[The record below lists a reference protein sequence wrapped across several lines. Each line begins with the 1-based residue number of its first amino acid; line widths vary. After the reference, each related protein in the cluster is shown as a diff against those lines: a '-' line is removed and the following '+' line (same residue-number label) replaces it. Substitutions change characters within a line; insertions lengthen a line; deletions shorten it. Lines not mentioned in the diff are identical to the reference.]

1 MSLKTDIIFVKAL
14 QSNTELMEEL
24 AAGNVHNTAIG
35 LPDEDLDNAPLPYI
49 IVRYDGMQNQDDTK
63 DNDFEGDTDLVQ
75 IGITVCCESR
85 AELGDMMEAVRE
97 TIRDYFMENRGD
109 DSDEDFELI
118 PNSMVP
124 SAGGVN
130 YDSMKPCYWQELNYQ
145 CDTNP

>member
-14 QSNTELMEEL
+14 QSNSELMEEL

-49 IVRYDGMQNQDDTK
+49 IVRYDGMQNEDDTK
-63 DNDFEGDTDLVQ
+63 DNDFEGDTDRVQ
-75 IGITVCCESR
+75 IGITVCAESR
-85 AELGDMMEAVRE
+85 AELGDMMETVRA

-109 DSDEDFELI
+109 DSDEDFALI
-118 PNSMVP
+118 PDSMVP

-130 YDSMKPCYWQELNYQ
+130 YDAMKPCYWQELNYQ